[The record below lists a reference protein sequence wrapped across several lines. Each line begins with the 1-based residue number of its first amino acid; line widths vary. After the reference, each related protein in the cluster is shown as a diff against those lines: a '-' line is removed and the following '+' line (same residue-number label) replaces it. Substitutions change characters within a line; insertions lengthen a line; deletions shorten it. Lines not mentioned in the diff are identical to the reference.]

1 MCFEVYHN
9 PLLLPGCG
17 HTLCQACAEELITE
31 ENFLRCPECR
41 LVYQLRQGIKS
52 LPKNVALQRTIDE
65 HTQNSSRYGV
75 RISTNT
81 RHYNCIGGLRRPQ
94 QARHIDPMLD
104 QCSPP
109 VYDVGPAILQHWID
123 VSCLLGHNYVRIRTR
138 YFVSYVI
145 WCMSY
150 SYPFLRVLC
159 DNPHQNRTSMILP
172 CL

>member
-81 RHYNCIGGLRRPQ
+81 THYNCIGGLHPSKHDTSIQCWTNAGPPSTTLAQHYSSIGSMCRVCWGIIMYEYE
-94 QARHIDPMLD
+94 HGILFLMLFGV
-104 QCSPP
+104 CS
-109 VYDVGPAILQHWID
+109 IR
-123 VSCLLGHNYVRIRTR
+123 VRL
-138 YFVSYVI
+138 S
-145 WCMSY
+145 
-150 SYPFLRVLC
+150 RVLC
-159 DNPHQNRTSMILP
+159 ENPHQNRTSMILP